1 MANAVGFRVTGGKGF
16 HVTFENGWTVSVQFG
31 VFNYCANRADL
42 FDGEVNTDTLLSRDQ
57 ESGKHGSATAET
69 AVWGPDGNLV
79 EVEWC
84 MGDTVQGW
92 QSPSAVLRLMTW
104 AASQPVTAEVAP

>member
-1 MANAVGFRVTGGKGF
+1 MANAVGFRVTGRKGF

-31 VFNYCANRADL
+31 VFNYCANRASLSDL
-42 FDGEVNTDTLLSRDQ
+42 EIDGTLERDR
-57 ESGKHGSATAET
+57 EAGGVGSATAET